1 MKKFEG
7 ILIATTNLAANLDAA
22 FERRF
27 LYKIKFENPS
37 AQAKTAIWQEKL
49 NWLSCDEAEQL
60 AVAYDFSGGEIDNI
74 VRKVAMEEIISG
86 KKSFA
91 CRNRSN
97 VQNGKIEYKKR
108 KKNWICVIAILNIN
122 VILNET
128 KNFKNI
134 FPLSLFERE
143 VLYNKIEYGENEDGK
158 RSFWLWRNLGA
169 TYARRL

>member
-1 MKKFEG
+1 M
-7 ILIATTNLAANLDAA
+7 TTNLAANLDAA

-97 VQNGKIEYKKR
+97 VQNGKIEYRKR

-122 VILNET
+122 VILSET
-128 KNFKNI
+128 KNLKI
-134 FPLSLFERE
+134 FL
-143 VLYNKIEYGENEDGK
+143 
-158 RSFWLWRNLGA
+158 RSHYLRVKFCIIKLKWRRGRWKKKFLVMA
-169 TYARRL
+169 EFCML